1 MEQARDGY
9 RRFLEVQV
17 EALQEQLYGLERDPE
32 QVEYLK
38 SILRVCQRLRHARE
52 ADEPEAVRLLRNA
65 VEKVTLHLGRAGAR
79 VSQDILDFYV
89 DTFDLLEDVVRR
101 WPTHL
106 AFDRARYA
114 DRVRGLMDLEALPAA
129 ARTDAAPAEAGYE
142 APIEGFR
149 EGEPVEVTLP
159 EERIEAAP
167 APAGHPAQAEEERE
181 VPTWTDAP
189 AEGGLE
195 VLVARDLVEAERDLF
210 VSANLAEIL
219 AEPWSGPSA
228 PARAAAAAPAGGLAA
243 SYATFESL
251 RGGAARPTAESSA
264 DAQAAL
270 SRLRDVLDAFSMSLT
285 DLDRASTRLM
295 AHDPQTL
302 GHETLASLA
311 QRLELEK
318 QKLTGVF
325 DRTIE
330 SFRAGA
336 V

>member
-1 MEQARDGY
+1 
-9 RRFLEVQV
+9 
-17 EALQEQLYGLERDPE
+17 
-32 QVEYLK
+32 
-38 SILRVCQRLRHARE
+38 
-52 ADEPEAVRLLRNA
+52 
-65 VEKVTLHLGRAGAR
+65 
-79 VSQDILDFYV
+79 
-89 DTFDLLEDVVRR
+89 
-101 WPTHL
+101 
-106 AFDRARYA
+106 
-114 DRVRGLMDLEALPAA
+114 MDLEAPPAG
-129 ARTDAAPAEAGYE
+129 ARTDAAVAEAGLE
-142 APIEGFR
+142 APTEGFR

-167 APAGHPAQAEEERE
+167 GPAGHPAQAEEERE

-189 AEGGLE
+189 PEGGLE
-195 VLVARDLVEAERDLF
+195 VLAARDLVEAERDLF

-219 AEPWSGPSA
+219 SEPWSGPAA
-228 PARAAAAAPAGGLAA
+228 PARAATAAPAGGLAA

-251 RGGAARPTAESSA
+251 RGGATRPAAQPGE
-264 DAQAAL
+264 AQAAL

-285 DLDRASTRLM
+285 DLDRASTHLL